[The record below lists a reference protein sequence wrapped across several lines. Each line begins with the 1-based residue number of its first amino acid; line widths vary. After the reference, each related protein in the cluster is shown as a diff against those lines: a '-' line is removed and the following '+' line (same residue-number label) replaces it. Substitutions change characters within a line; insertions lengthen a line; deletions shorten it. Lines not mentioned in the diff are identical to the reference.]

1 MITKLINKNIFLRAN
16 AQVLEIKLNKS
27 RKSENKALSELK
39 EMQENNVFL
48 IDENDML
55 KSQLRKYQQQED
67 KKNGKKLKKKLD
79 KEMEHGNN
87 K

>member
-55 KSQLRKYQQQED
+55 KSQLRKYQAKED
-67 KKNGKKLKKKLD
+67 KANGKKLKKKLD